1 MNKIIQSNYNQLS
14 KYNSIETKFEFMSE
28 KEKKASEMAN
38 ILLCKKDW
46 NSMTYAEF

>member
-1 MNKIIQSNYNQLS
+1 MC
-14 KYNSIETKFEFMSE
+14 E
-28 KEKKASEMAN
+28 KEKKAPEMAN